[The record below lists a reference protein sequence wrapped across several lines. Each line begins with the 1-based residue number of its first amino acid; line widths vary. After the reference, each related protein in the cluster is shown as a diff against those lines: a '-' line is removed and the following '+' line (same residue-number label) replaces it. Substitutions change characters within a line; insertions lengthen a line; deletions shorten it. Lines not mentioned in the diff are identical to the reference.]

1 MGNEKKMV
9 PGDDHAAST
18 HGYPL
23 EERLETFAAEQK
35 KLLQEMIGKIVEDAI
50 AGADTEEEELYCEI
64 GYDSIERRLS
74 PLDDMGSRLTLEKM
88 VELIDAH
95 PAVNYSDMHNTGKT
109 IYLNEPEILQE
120 LGLLSNKG
128 LSDLAQL

>member
-9 PGDDHAAST
+9 PADDHAAST

-50 AGADTEEEELYCEI
+50 AGAETEEEELYCEI

-95 PAVNYSDMHNTGKT
+95 PAVNYSDMHNTGIT
-109 IYLNEPEILQE
+109 IYLNELEILQE
-120 LGLLSNKG
+120 LRLLSNKG